1 MPEYIDAIIRSV
13 QSNGPYF
20 VFAPHVALA
29 HAAPTDG
36 VKKFC
41 CSIYRPETPVVFRHP
56 TNDPVA
62 LLVLV
67 GITDV
72 KAQIDRISALMNM
85 LANNAILSR
94 ILAAHDTDEITAIF
108 SENGITSKED

>member
-1 MPEYIDAIIRSV
+1 MM
-13 QSNGPYF
+13 Q
-20 VFAPHVALA
+20 LQ
-29 HAAPTDG
+29 
-36 VKKFC
+36 
-41 CSIYRPETPVVFRHP
+41 
-56 TNDPVA
+56 
-62 LLVLV
+62 LVLV

-72 KAQIDRISALMNM
+72 KAQIDRISVLMNM